1 MGKCSTTNGLMGGPV
16 TGKPVTECQDLGEVF
31 EAALPA
37 FGGAYLR
44 RVYEAMK
51 QVIEKRIPLV
61 VTCAGP
67 ITVSDQHR
75 AWLIPLLK
83 AANTAYITVTDA
95 ICYHDGHDCL
105 RKTTSGRFGKWR
117 CLATMPSCA
126 RMA

>member
-1 MGKCSTTNGLMGGPV
+1 MGKCSATNGLMGGPV

-44 RVYEAMK
+44 RVYDAMK
-51 QVIEKRIPLV
+51 QVIGKRIPHV

-83 AANTAYITVTDA
+83 AANTAYLTVTGA
-95 ICYHDGHDCL
+95 IFFSHGAPGS
-105 RKTTSGRFGKWR
+105 R
-117 CLATMPSCA
+117 
-126 RMA
+126 

>member
-1 MGKCSTTNGLMGGPV
+1 MGRAV
-16 TGKPVTECQDLGEVF
+16 TGKPVTECQDLNEVF
-31 EAALPA
+31 SASLPA

-51 QVIEKRIPLV
+51 EVIEKRIPLV

-105 RKTTSGRFGKWR
+105 RKSADGRFASGAVWR
-117 CLATMPSCA
+117 RCRAA
-126 RMA
+126 RERHDSRYRYRL

>member
-1 MGKCSTTNGLMGGPV
+1 MNECSPKSRLMGKAV
-16 TGKPVTECQDLGEVF
+16 TGKPVTECQDLNEVF
-31 EAALPA
+31 FASLPA

-51 QVIEKRIPLV
+51 AVIEQRIPLV

-105 RKTTSGRFGKWR
+105 REKRRTADSRSGAVRR
-117 CLATMPSCA
+117 
-126 RMA
+126 

>member
-1 MGKCSTTNGLMGGPV
+1 MSECVGKHGLMGRAV
-16 TGKPVTECQDLGEVF
+16 TGKPVTECKDLGEVF
-31 EAALPA
+31 SESLPA

-44 RVYEAMK
+44 RVYEALK

-61 VTCAGP
+61 VACAGP

-105 RKTTSGRFGKWR
+105 R
-117 CLATMPSCA
+117 
-126 RMA
+126 